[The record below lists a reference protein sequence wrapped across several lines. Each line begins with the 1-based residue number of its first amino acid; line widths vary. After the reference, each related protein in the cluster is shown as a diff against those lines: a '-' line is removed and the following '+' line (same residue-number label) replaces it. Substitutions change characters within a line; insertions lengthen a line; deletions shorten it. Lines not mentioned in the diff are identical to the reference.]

1 MHVHVPMQVEH
12 MEVAIERD
20 GIVSALVFWYDLILD
35 DEIVI
40 STSPFLPE
48 ESALCYGQVSQAVR
62 QYVRT
67 YVRAYGQSVVS

>member
-1 MHVHVPMQVEH
+1 MHMHMHMHMHMQVEH

-20 GIVSALVFWYDLILD
+20 GIVSALVLWYDLILD

-48 ESALCYGQVSQAVR
+48 ERALCYGQV
-62 QYVRT
+62 
-67 YVRAYGQSVVS
+67 RA

>member
-1 MHVHVPMQVEH
+1 MHMHMQVEH

-20 GIVSALVFWYDLILD
+20 GIVSALVLWYDLILD

-48 ESALCYGQVSQAVR
+48 ERALCYGQVSE
-62 QYVRT
+62 
-67 YVRAYGQSVVS
+67 